1 MREETLYIHCFKKG
15 HLLKAYLIDR
25 QIDTHNNR
33 QLYIF
38 GMYLSICQLSIL
50 KSNWVAWLLFL
61 KITLIPCPEMSLM
74 KNEKYVY
81 NYIPQMT
88 RQTLLPSSSVSHILV
103 SKVRTGKTQIILGVT
118 QSTYVHYTQHTHIL
132 TCHLTPAQSKEHHQ
146 KTLVFL
152 LRVKDSFT

>member
-103 SKVRTGKTQIILGVT
+103 SKVRTGKTQIIQELLSPPT
-118 QSTYVHYTQHTHIL
+118 YTIHSTHTYSR
-132 TCHLTPAQSKEHHQ
+132 A
-146 KTLVFL
+146 TLPQASP
-152 LRVKDSFT
+152 RNTTRKHWCSS